1 MPHPASH
8 ARPPI
13 RPELGEAREQGLHNI
28 GEAAALSG
36 VSAKMIRHYE
46 VIGVIPA
53 AARTFAGYRLYN
65 DADLHRLG
73 FIRRARGLGFSIRQI
88 EALLGLWD
96 DRSRASAEVKRLAQS
111 HVDELAEKIAEMQA
125 MQRTLQ
131 DLARRCH
138 GDDRPDCPILED
150 LANTP
155 QPGQAPSSRSG
166 TDDAPL
172 SFEAESERRRAGRGR

>member
-1 MPHPASH
+1 MPRMP
-8 ARPPI
+8 
-13 RPELGEAREQGLHNI
+13 RPELADARQQGLHNI
-28 GEAAALSG
+28 GEAARHSG

-46 VIGVIPA
+46 SIGLIPPPN
-53 AARTFAGYRLYN
+53 RTFAGYRLYN

-73 FIRRARGLGFSIRQI
+73 FIRRARGLGFSIKQI

-96 DRSRASAEVKRLAQS
+96 DRSRASAEVKRLAES
-111 HVDELAEKIAEMQA
+111 HVDELATKIAEMQA

-150 LANTP
+150 LAKTTDA
-155 QPGQAPSSRSG
+155 GDAHLPSRHEPDG
-166 TDDAPL
+166 APL
-172 SFEAESERRRAGRGR
+172 SFEAGNQLRRVGGR